1 MLPAGAYACLE
12 QLKASGRFGSTPS
25 EVARYLIIREI
36 DDLTRS
42 GVI

>member
-1 MLPAGAYACLE
+1 MAEVGFLGD
-12 QLKASGRFGSTPS
+12 TPE

-42 GVI
+42 GALKLDSVPEPEQR